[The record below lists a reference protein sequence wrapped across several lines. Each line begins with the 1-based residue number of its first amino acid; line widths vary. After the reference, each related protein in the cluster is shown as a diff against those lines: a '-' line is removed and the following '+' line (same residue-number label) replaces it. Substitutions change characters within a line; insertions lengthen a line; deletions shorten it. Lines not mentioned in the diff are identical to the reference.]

1 MNRSAIRHF
10 CQVAAVLGLLTTIL
24 CPWKSFAQTESASIY
39 GRVSDQSGAVIPE
52 AQVRLHNIDTNAD
65 ITRTTNHEGFY
76 LLPALKPGRY
86 LIVVGKQGFKTV
98 TLKDITLN
106 VQDNV
111 SRNFSLQVGSASESV
126 TVSAESANVNTTDA
140 TVSTVV
146 DRNFAEN
153 LPMNGR
159 SFQTLIQLTPGVVLT
174 PSSPTDVGQFS
185 INGQRSSSNY
195 WTVDGVS
202 ANVGITTFATTGN
215 AAGGAAAG
223 FAVQGGTNSLVS
235 VDALQEFRIQT
246 STYAPE
252 FGRTPGGQISI
263 VTRSGTNQ
271 VHGTAFDYFRNDVL
285 DANDWFAD
293 LNKNPKPQERQNDF
307 GGTFSGPI
315 FRDKTFFFF
324 SYEGLRLRLPMVQQ
338 TIVPSL
344 AARQNAESVMQPFL
358 SAFPLPNGPAAP
370 GVDQNQFNASFS
382 NKSSLD
388 ASSLRIDHAVNS
400 KLMLFG
406 RYNYSPSNLVQR
418 GSMLSNPISSNMTIQ
433 TLTAGAAWTPN
444 SVVANDFRF
453 NYSRTTGESSST
465 VDNFGGAVPVPNSD
479 LPLPSPLATQNAQF
493 SLTIAGA
500 AGFSVGKIQSNTQ
513 RQINFVDSVSVQRAS
528 HNFKFGADY
537 RRLSPIIDPN
547 LYTQNLV
554 FLDVPSA
561 EAGNFLFGSVGGFE
575 KANLLFQNIGLFGQ
589 DTWRIAPRL
598 TLTYGIRWDVDVAP
612 HTTTGPH
619 LASAT
624 GVDLSNLANL
634 ALAPDG
640 APIFNTRLG
649 NFAPRVGVAYQLS
662 DKPGRE
668 TVLRGGFGIFYDL
681 ATQELGSAIAGVY
694 PYATGTFFGGGTFPP
709 SAVDIARPVPSLADL
724 NNEAVQL
731 FDPHLQLPYTR
742 QWNLALEQSLG
753 SQQSVSAS
761 YIGSVG
767 RRLIETVGVLQPNST
782 FLFPELTVN
791 AGTSD
796 YDALQVQFQ
805 RRLVHGLQALG
816 SYTWS
821 HSIDTSSSSSS
832 GSSSNIFATQLGPG
846 ANRGPSSFDI
856 RQGFSAAVTW
866 NLPAPT
872 TSGIEEMI
880 LRDWSLE
887 NVFQG
892 RTAPPVDVQYS
903 QLSFNFEPAAVRP
916 DVVPGIPL
924 YLFGPQ
930 YPGGKAIDFT
940 PGAVPGG
947 CPDGNPSVGPFCSPP
962 IDPTSGNPIRQGN
975 LGRDSLRG
983 FGAFQWD
990 FAVHRDFPIHERV
1003 KMQFRAEFFNVL
1015 NHPNFGPPIGDLSN
1029 PAAANPQFGLSTQM
1043 LGRSL
1048 GGSNVGGGGL
1058 SSLYQIGGPRSIQFA
1073 LKLYF

>member
-1 MNRSAIRHF
+1 MKTTLHLAIAF
-10 CQVAAVLGLLTTIL
+10 ILL
-24 CPWKSFAQTESASIY
+24 SGFAQAQSPNATIA
-39 GRVSDQSGAVIPE
+39 GRVLDPSNAILSDAKVEAINLYTNIRYSGQTNREGSFLIPN
-52 AQVRLHNIDTNAD
+52 LS
-65 ITRTTNHEGFY
+65 
-76 LLPALKPGRY
+76 PGPYR
-86 LIVVGKQGFKTV
+86 IEVSKSGFKTAV
-98 TLKDITLN
+98 REDVVLR
-106 VQDNV
+106 VQDIIAL
-111 SRNFSLQVGSASESV
+111 NFTLPIGSVTESV
-126 TVSAESANVNTTDA
+126 TVTGGAPLVNTQDA

-235 VDALQEFRIQT
+235 VDALEEFRIQT

-271 VHGTAFDYFRNDVL
+271 VHGAAFDYFRNDVL

-307 GGTFSGPI
+307 GGTFSGPV

-344 AARQNAESVMQPFL
+344 AARQNAVSVMQPFL

-382 NKSSLD
+382 NKSTLD

-400 KLMLFG
+400 KLRLFG
-406 RYNYSPSNLVQR
+406 RFNYSPSGLMQR
-418 GSMLSNPISSNMTIQ
+418 GNMLSNPISSNMTIQ
-433 TLTAGAAWTPN
+433 TFTAGAAWTPS

-453 NYSRTTGESSST
+453 NYSRTTGKSSST
-465 VDNFGGAVPVPNSD
+465 LDKFGGAVPIPNSD
-479 LPLPSPLATQNAQF
+479 LPLPTPLTTQNAQF

-513 RQINFVDSVSVQRAS
+513 RQINFVDSVSIQRAS

-554 FLDVPSA
+554 FLDVPST

-575 KANLLFQNIGLFGQ
+575 KANLLFQNIGLFAQ

-612 HTTTGPH
+612 HTTSGPH

-634 ALAPDG
+634 ALAAVG

-649 NFAPRVGVAYQLS
+649 NFAPRVGVTYQLF

-709 SAVDIARPVPSLADL
+709 SAIDIARPVPSPADL

-753 SQQSVSAS
+753 SQQSVSAT

-767 RRLIETVGVLQPNST
+767 RRLIETVGVFQPNST

-805 RRLVHGLQALG
+805 RRLAHGLQALG

-821 HSIDTSSSSSS
+821 HSIDTSSSSST
-832 GSSSNIFATQLGPG
+832 GNSSNIFATQLGPG

-856 RQGFSAAVTW
+856 RHGFSAAVTW
-866 NLPAPT
+866 NIPAP
-872 TSGIEEMI
+872 
-880 LRDWSLE
+880 
-887 NVFQG
+887 
-892 RTAPPVDVQYS
+892 RT
-903 QLSFNFEPAAVRP
+903 
-916 DVVPGIPL
+916 
-924 YLFGPQ
+924 
-930 YPGGKAIDFT
+930 
-940 PGAVPGG
+940 
-947 CPDGNPSVGPFCSPP
+947 
-962 IDPTSGNPIRQGN
+962 
-975 LGRDSLRG
+975 
-983 FGAFQWD
+983 
-990 FAVHRDFPIHERV
+990 
-1003 KMQFRAEFFNVL
+1003 
-1015 NHPNFGPPIGDLSN
+1015 
-1029 PAAANPQFGLSTQM
+1029 
-1043 LGRSL
+1043 
-1048 GGSNVGGGGL
+1048 
-1058 SSLYQIGGPRSIQFA
+1058 
-1073 LKLYF
+1073 